1 MHTARYWAV
10 SPIGAVTA
18 PLPPEID
25 RYRSI
30 LTVIGHCR
38 VVTIDFERRRYQLRE
53 GERRRGRRK
62 TWSPAML
69 LARAIRCPR
78 AIYSPRARRRNVSPC
93 GEKERGNIN
102 SLTGTNVE
110 WLYHILHAFNTGNL
124 LRYQEL
130 CRVHNIALRA
140 QPALVEN
147 EKKLLE
153 KINILCLMEII
164 SRTVA
169 PYDDDLLIVSARW
182 YQVKN
187 VHLIEGIIDQVEG
200 TVHVSWVQPMVLG
213 IPQIRSLR
221 GRLDT
226 WVGKVRAALL
236 SVEAE
241 TPDLVACA

>member
-25 RYRSI
+25 RYRKKK
-30 LTVIGHCR
+30 
-38 VVTIDFERRRYQLRE
+38 RE
-53 GERRRGRRK
+53 KKNLESDHAL
-62 TWSPAML
+62 SPCNPLPAGDL
-69 LARAIRCPR
+69 F
-78 AIYSPRARRRNVSPC
+78 SPREEKKRLSMW
-93 GEKERGNIN
+93 GEGTRQCRLIN

-169 PYDDDLLIVSARW
+169 SYDDDLLIVSARW

-200 TVHVSWVQPMVLG
+200 TVHVSWVQPRVLG